1 MRNHLPFGTQA
12 GPIGPQI
19 PGSSWNGLAIIG
31 EAPGRQEII
40 NGAPFTGPAGELLN
54 KILER
59 VGIRRDETLITN
71 CFAHQPAWSASQD
84 GKRRNNDILNF
95 FTLDQTIANQSLP
108 TYRGRYLIEDLAS
121 DLRATWRLLR
131 DMKPRAILAMGSTA
145 LWGIA
150 HLEGLTE
157 NRGQTLTTRACNAP
171 LIPTYHPAFVLH
183 RKDDTLAD
191 RIEEDMRKVLPLL

>member
-1 MRNHLPFGTQA
+1 MRSYLPPGTQA
-12 GPIGPQI
+12 GPISPQL
-19 PGSSWNGLAIIG
+19 PTSSWNGLAIIG

-40 NGAPFTGPAGELLN
+40 NGVPFTGPAGDLLN
-54 KILER
+54 KVLER
-59 VGIRRDETLITN
+59 VGINRDETLITN
-71 CFAHQPAWSASQD
+71 CFAHQPAWSANQD

-95 FTLDQTIANQSLP
+95 FTLDQTIANPNLP
-108 TYRGRYLIEDLAS
+108 SYRGRYLLEDLAA

-131 DMKPRAILAMGSTA
+131 EMKPKAILAMGSTA

-157 NRGQTLTTRACNAP
+157 NRGQTLSTRACDAP
-171 LIPTYHPAFVLH
+171 LIPTFHPAFVLH
-183 RKDDTLAD
+183 RKDDALID

>member
-1 MRNHLPFGTQA
+1 MRNSLPPGTLA
-12 GPIGPQI
+12 GPIAPQL
-19 PGSSWNGLAIIG
+19 PVSSWNGLAIVG

-40 NGAPFTGPAGELLN
+40 NGVPFTGPAGELLN
-54 KILER
+54 KLLDR

-71 CFAHQPAWSASQD
+71 CFAHQPAWSANQD

-95 FTLDQTIANQSLP
+95 FTLDQTAANPNLP
-108 TYRGRYLIEDLAS
+108 AYRGRYLLEELAS

-131 DMKPRAILAMGSTA
+131 DKKPKAILAMGSTA

-157 NRGQTLTTRACNAP
+157 NRGQTLSTRACDAP
-171 LIPTYHPAFVLH
+171 LIATYHPAFVLH

-191 RIEEDMRKVLPLL
+191 RIEEDMRKVHPLL

>member
-1 MRNHLPFGTQA
+1 MRNSLPPGTQA
-12 GPIGPQI
+12 GPIGPQL
-19 PGSSWNGLAIIG
+19 PVSSWNGLAIIG

-40 NGAPFTGPAGELLN
+40 NGVPFTGPAGELLN
-54 KILER
+54 KLLER

-71 CFAHQPAWSASQD
+71 CFAHQPAWSANQD

-95 FTLDQTIANQSLP
+95 FTLDQTIANPNLP
-108 TYRGRYLIEDLAS
+108 AYRGRYLLEDLAG

-131 DMKPRAILAMGSTA
+131 DKKPKAILAMGSTA
-145 LWGIA
+145 LWGMA
-150 HLEGLTE
+150 QLEGLTE
-157 NRGQTLTTRACNAP
+157 SRGQTLSTRACDAP